1 MKVWILVVCVLI
13 LLCVCVC
20 ACVYR
25 EGYESGRIVCSLTT
39 IPQRYE
45 LLPTT
50 IDSLQAQT
58 VQPSTIYIHVAPKTM
73 KGEPQDVEKLKR
85 IVSRYPNVV
94 VNVIEKDL
102 GPITKVI
109 PVLPL
114 IRDDDKVVLVDD
126 DVKYKPDMIEG
137 LKKSGGP
144 AVGYAGRRANL
155 EFITCLGVK
164 SLTDV
169 DFIETFAGAMYDG
182 KVLRGLPEYN
192 STLGDL
198 CSMQDD
204 IKIGNFLKLG
214 GVPRVVIP
222 FKSFCEH
229 DAKDTPQLRDGNLG
243 SGNSAC
249 FKKLYY

>member
-1 MKVWILVVCVLI
+1 MNLWILVVFVSI
-13 LLCVCVC
+13 LFLFFTC
-20 ACVYR
+20 R

-45 LLPTT
+45 LLPKT
-50 IDSLQAQT
+50 IESLQAQT
-58 VQPSTIYIHVAPKTM
+58 VQPSVIYIHVAPETM
-73 KGEPQDVEKLKR
+73 KKSRQDIDKLKS

-94 VNVIEKDL
+94 VNVIETDL

-114 IRDDDKVVLVDD
+114 IQDDDKVVLVDD
-126 DVKYKPDMIEG
+126 DVVYKPDMIEG

-144 AVGYAGRRANL
+144 AVGYAGRKAGLDYINCQG
-155 EFITCLGVK
+155 IK
-164 SLTDV
+164 SPTQV

-192 STLGDL
+192 STLGEL

-214 GVPRVVIP
+214 GVPRVVVP
-222 FKSFCEH
+222 SKNFCEH
-229 DAKDTPQLRDGNLG
+229 DAKDTPQLRDVNLG
-243 SGNSAC
+243 SGNSVC
-249 FKKLYY
+249 YKKIFQSI